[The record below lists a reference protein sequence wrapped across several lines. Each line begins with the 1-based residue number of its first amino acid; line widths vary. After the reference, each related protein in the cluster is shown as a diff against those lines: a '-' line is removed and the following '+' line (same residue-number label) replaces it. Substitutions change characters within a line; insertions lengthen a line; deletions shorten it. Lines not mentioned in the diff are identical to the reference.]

1 MGSSPNDKSLDE
13 LFSLIYEELRRLA
26 RAVLRSE
33 YAAEVSPT
41 TLVHEAWLKLEGTP
55 ALATTSPLHFRRIA
69 ARAMRQILVDAA
81 RRRNAKINGGGLMR
95 VDFDACLNVGGA
107 IKERELLA
115 LDVALEELRRHRPRQ
130 AQVVEARYFG
140 GFTCSECAELL
151 GISEETVL
159 RDWRVARAWLICE
172 VKQSLDPQ
180 FIEAMPHGTGK

>member
-26 RAVLRSE
+26 RGVLRSE
-33 YAAEVSPT
+33 YAAEFSPT

-55 ALATTSPLHFRRIA
+55 ALATTSSLHFRRIA

-81 RRRNAKINGGGLMR
+81 RRRNAKINGGGLLR
-95 VDFDACLNVGGA
+95 VDFDVCLNVGGA
-107 IKERELLA
+107 MKERELLA
-115 LDVALEELRRHRPRQ
+115 LDAALEELRRQRPRQ

-140 GFTCSECAELL
+140 GFTCAECAELL
-151 GISEETVL
+151 GISEETVQ

-172 VKQSLDPQ
+172 LKYTLHLQSSVSLPR
-180 FIEAMPHGTGK
+180 GTRE